1 MRLLGAGAPA
11 GVTRRV
17 KDDVMTW
24 ANLVTLIRLMGLPL
38 FAWLAIGP
46 GQTAAALWVLIAI
59 AATDWVDGYLARR
72 LDQVS
77 VIGTTMDPVADRLMI
92 FTVALA
98 LAINGVAPWWVLAGI
113 AIPDFTLGLLAVAK
127 FHGNPRI
134 AATRLGK
141 IRTALLMIGLPVM
154 MLNRAF
160 DAIGSWVDTVALAIV
175 IVGLVG
181 HWVVGAHY
189 LRVMVKRSK
198 PPTWAE
204 REAARAR
211 KQRPPS
217 AR

>member
-1 MRLLGAGAPA
+1 MRLMGAGAPE
-11 GVTRRV
+11 GVTRTV
-17 KDDVMTW
+17 KDDILTW

-46 GQTAAALWVLIAI
+46 GETAAALWVLVAI

-77 VIGTTMDPVADRLMI
+77 VIGTAMDPVADRLMI
-92 FTVALA
+92 FTVALV
-98 LAINGVAPWWVLAGI
+98 LAINGIAPWWVLVGI
-113 AIPDFTLGLLAVAK
+113 VVPDLILGTFALVK

-154 MLNRAF
+154 MLTRAF
-160 DAIGSWVDTVALAIV
+160 DAIGSWVDTVALV
-175 IVGLVG
+175 IVVVGLIG

-189 LRVMVKRSK
+189 LRVMIRMPAPS
-198 PPTWAE
+198 PSPGPT
-204 REAARAR
+204 AR
-211 KQRPPS
+211 
-217 AR
+217 